1 MTMINEPPT
10 TEAFDNGVQ
19 SFNSGKDI
27 LDIPCE
33 YTQDEI
39 EQYKDGYYFALDQDV
54 ISNAGLSDG
63 NLLQTSFDDDSEFGT
78 DERVIGQDVLD
89 GLFDDISSFEKEDE
103 QV

>member
-1 MTMINEPPT
+1 MTMTT
-10 TEAFDNGVQ
+10 TEAFENGVQ

-33 YTQDEI
+33 YTPEES

-54 ISNAGLSDG
+54 IANTGLSDG
-63 NLLQTSFDDDSEFGT
+63 NLLQASFGDDSEFGT

-103 QV
+103 QA

>member
-1 MTMINEPPT
+1 MTMINEPTT

-27 LDIPCE
+27 MDIPCE

-54 ISNAGLSDG
+54 ISNAGLPNDQLSE
-63 NLLQTSFDDDSEFGT
+63 TSFGDDSEYGG

-103 QV
+103 QI